1 VHEPVPLN
9 EHRNGREC
17 RKVMADLVGVGVG
30 YICFLALLTYGGS
43 VLGLP
48 HSDTRDVTVSGPLVY

>member
-1 VHEPVPLN
+1 MGIDILLVQVETWRSPL
-9 EHRNGREC
+9 
-17 RKVMADLVGVGVG
+17 LVVRPSAGSSQQRAM
-30 YICFLALLTYGGS
+30 FAS